1 MATVEKWTPFG
12 VALDITATAGT
23 VTRTSATTFT
33 VVLNVSWETYY
44 NGAQTNYGMSAT
56 SGGVTKTIS
65 AFNGTKRSSGS
76 GSFTGTYSISG
87 NGAATKAIT
96 VTFKNFNT
104 DNGNSASKDV
114 TLSVSVPA
122 LPSWTIAYNANGG
135 SNAPSSQTKW
145 KDQSLTLSSTNPT
158 RTGYT
163 FKGWATSESGAVA
176 YASGA
181 SYTANAAATLY
192 AVWQAN
198 TYTVKYDANGGTGAP
213 ANQTKQYGTT
223 LKLSSTIPTRAN
235 YNFVGWGT
243 SASSTTATYAAGGN
257 YTNNAAA
264 TLYAVWEIAYIKP
277 IIYNVSAVRCD
288 NTGREMEEGTYA
300 KLSFEWETYY
310 SNPLIVI
317 SVAYGGDVWESGYG
331 EYRQT
336 GTIGTFSEVISEG
349 DLRSDGTFEITITV
363 IDTDDINGNTSV
375 VATLGGAKFPF
386 DAVKDTDTWEVGVAF
401 GKPAEKINVA
411 EFALDAEFNKP
422 VYGNVLGLNRLPEI
436 PEGAELN
443 DYIDT
448 GAWAIYSNAVAA
460 TITCGGVLLG
470 TNDSVPPARA
480 GRFEVNSSTGEGVR
494 AEQWSYLRQRFI
506 PYNDSNP
513 IWERDVARG
522 EDNIWNYYDW
532 WRSNLSPAASQK
544 VYSKAAVMYCLMDN
558 FTMSVAST
566 YTQIVFNLQE
576 CRTTDRL
583 KGSGYGSVLIN
594 DDISYVKISANI
606 LVKCGAA
613 GTRHFR
619 IQKTSG
625 STTTSH
631 AWTVLNAAAGSNTA
645 FNFTPIIIPVKKGD
659 IIKIVYYTADTTDYI
674 VAGSTANGRQTY
686 LTVEEL

>member
-1 MATVEKWTPFG
+1 MTVEKWTPFG

-23 VTRTSATTFT
+23 VTRVNATTFT

-44 NGAQTNYGMSAT
+44 SGAKTNYGMSAT

-65 AFNGTKRSSGS
+65 AFDGTKRSGGS
-76 GSFTGTYSISG
+76 SSFTGTYSISG
-87 NGAATKAIT
+87 NGAATKTIT

-104 DNGNSASKDV
+104 DNGDNASKNI
-114 TLSVSVPA
+114 TLSVAVPA

-135 SNAPSSQTKW
+135 SGAPSSQTKW
-145 KDQSLTLSSTNPT
+145 KDQSLTLSSTKPT

-163 FKGWATSESGAVA
+163 FKGWATSASGAVA

-213 ANQTKQYGTT
+213 GNQTKSYGTT

-235 YNFVGWGT
+235 YKFIGWGT

-257 YTNNAAA
+257 YTNNAAI
-264 TLYAVWEIAYIKP
+264 TLYAVWELAYIKP
-277 IIYNVSAVRCD
+277 ILYNISAVRCD
-288 NTGREMEEGTYA
+288 NTGRVTEEGTYA
-300 KLSFEWETYY
+300 KLTFNWETYF
-310 SNPLIVI
+310 SNPLVVI
-317 SVAYGGDVWESGYG
+317 SITYGGDFWSGA

-336 GTIGTFSEVISEG
+336 GVIGTFSEVISEG
-349 DLRSDGTFEITITV
+349 DLRSDGTYEIIITV
-363 IDTDDINGNTSV
+363 IDTDDINGNTSI
-375 VATLGGAKFPF
+375 VATLGGAKFPI

-401 GKPAEKINVA
+401 GKPAEKIGVA

-443 DYIDT
+443 DYINT

-522 EDNIWNYYDW
+522 EDNIWNFYEW
-532 WRSNLSPAASQK
+532 WRSNLSPAASK
-544 VYSKAAVMYCLMDN
+544 KLYSKAAITLARIDN
-558 FTMSVAST
+558 YTMSVAST
-566 YTQIVFNLQE
+566 YTQIQFNLTE
-576 CRTTDRL
+576 IKTSDRL
-583 KGSGYGSVLIN
+583 TASYNNSVLIGA
-594 DDISYVKISANI
+594 DISYVKVSANI
-606 LVKCGAA
+606 LVKCGDA

-625 STTTSH
+625 NTTTSH

-645 FNFTPIIIPVKKGD
+645 FNFTPIIIPVKKDD

-674 VAGSTANGRQTY
+674 VAGSPANGLQTY